1 LQNEKCAVIFDGK
14 LLFILVAVAAADL
27 RVTAGKEM
35 AGNFRKKTLPH
46 TKCGSGK
53 LLFAGRWQEASGVRD
68 RRRTRRIKRRLR
80 EGAGS
85 RRLLWPEPCKAVF
98 IFLRRSACGNRL
110 TCSRLAPLF

>member
-68 RRRTRRIKRRLR
+68 RRRTRRISGDCVKARGAAGFCGLDRAKRFSFFC
-80 EGAGS
+80 GV
-85 RRLLWPEPCKAVF
+85 RRAV
-98 IFLRRSACGNRL
+98 
-110 TCSRLAPLF
+110 TV